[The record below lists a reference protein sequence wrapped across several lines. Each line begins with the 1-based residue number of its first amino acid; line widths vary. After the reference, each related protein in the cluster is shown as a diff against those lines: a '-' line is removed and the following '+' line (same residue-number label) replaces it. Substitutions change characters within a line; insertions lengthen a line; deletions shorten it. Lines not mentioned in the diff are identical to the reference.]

1 MAEIVSQPTSTP
13 VLLELQ
19 NVEAMYKRV
28 ILAIKGITMKVPAGK
43 CVAVLGANGVGKS
56 TTLKCISG
64 IIRSDDGAVT
74 GGTISF
80 DGIRIDGREADEMVR
95 TGISHVMEGRRPL
108 PHLTVEQN
116 LIAGATRLPGKRA
129 MRQRLAEV
137 YEIVPRLTALRGRVA
152 GYMSGGEQ
160 QLMVIGRGLMSRP
173 RLMLID
179 EPSLGLA
186 PLMIAEVYDLL
197 GKLKADGLS
206 LLIVEQNARVALNI
220 ADIAYVMEGGRI
232 VMEGDAAEI
241 AANEDVQ
248 EFYLGLDVKGDR
260 KSFRDI
266 KQYRRRKRWLG

>member
-1 MAEIVSQPTSTP
+1 
-13 VLLELQ
+13 
-19 NVEAMYKRV
+19 
-28 ILAIKGITMKVPAGK
+28 
-43 CVAVLGANGVGKS
+43 
-56 TTLKCISG
+56 
-64 IIRSDDGAVT
+64 
-74 GGTISF
+74 
-80 DGIRIDGREADEMVR
+80 
-95 TGISHVMEGRRPL
+95 MEGRRPL

-260 KSFRDI
+260 KNFRDI